1 MPGFTTHYLFGQ
13 QTYQNLRPSGL
24 KQEIQKYNH
33 VFALGLQGPDFFF
46 YDFIANLFRRKNP
59 GSIAHTMSTGAFL
72 RRLFESPEIFLTQ
85 KEQKIAHVYI
95 FGFIGH
101 YLLDARCHP
110 YIYARVGGD
119 PAKLRCTGRHIRL
132 ETDID
137 ASLLWFCLHR
147 RPSEFH
153 QNESIALTREQMNVI
168 STILFSAFQKTYPGL
183 PLSKKEIARA
193 IHMMQKGT
201 KYMYDPNGYKK
212 ILIRRI
218 ETVIPGYPL
227 LSSLIPSDT
236 LRFSK
241 DPCNTAHKLWRNPWA
256 EEMESTESFLEL
268 FEAAR
273 AEYSRILNDTARFFS
288 REHTPS
294 EKERALT
301 LLLRR
306 LGNRS
311 YHSGLPSVPYLL

>member
-13 QTYQNLRPSGL
+13 QTYQSLRPSGL
-24 KQEIQKYNH
+24 KQDIQKYHH
-33 VFALGLQGPDFFF
+33 VFSLGLQGPDIFF
-46 YDFIANLFRRKNP
+46 YDFTAYLFRRKNP

-72 RRLFESPEIFLTQ
+72 RHLIESPGIFLTQ

-95 FGFIGH
+95 FGFTGH
-101 YLLDARCHP
+101 YLLDSRCHP
-110 YIYARVGGD
+110 YIYAKAAGD

-137 ASLLWFCLHR
+137 ATLLWFYQHR

-153 QNESIALTREQMNVI
+153 QSESIALTREQMTVV
-168 STILFSAFQKTYPGL
+168 STMLFSAFQKTYPGL
-183 PLSKKEIARA
+183 PLSRKEIVRA
-193 IHMMQKGT
+193 IHMMQRET
-201 KYMYDPNGYKK
+201 KYLYDPNGYKK
-212 ILIRRI
+212 ILVRRI
-218 ETVIPGYPL
+218 ETIIPGYPL

-236 LRFSK
+236 LIFSK
-241 DPCNTAHKLWRNPWA
+241 DPCNTAHKPWRNPWA
-256 EEMESTESFLEL
+256 KEMESTESFFEL

-273 AEYSRILNDTARFFS
+273 TEYSRILNDTARFFS

-294 EKERALT
+294 EEERALT

-306 LGNRS
+306 LGSRC
-311 YHSGLPSVPYLL
+311 YHSGLSSAPYLL